1 MMNRLRYILLLIWV
15 VPWVV
20 LAQIPERPNPP
31 RLVNDFAEVLNGE
44 EQQLLEETLVQFDRE
59 TSTQVVVVTVS
70 SLQGYDKADFA
81 YRIGES
87 WGVGQKDR
95 NNGII
100 VLIKPKIENEPGQ
113 VYIAVG
119 YGLEAVIPDAV
130 ANRLIVNN
138 EMIPRFREND
148 YFGGIKNGVK
158 VIADLT
164 RGEFTAEQ
172 YSQSSGSGKGAGG
185 FIIVL
190 LVMLLVIFPLM
201 KKSRKVHSGGTRT
214 LPFWLLLG
222 MMSSGKKHGGHWND
236 FSSGRGSFGGGS
248 FGKGGFGGFGGGSF
262 GGGGAGGSW

>member
-1 MMNRLRYILLLIWV
+1 MNRLKHILLLIWV
-15 VPWVV
+15 VPWVT
-20 LAQIPERPNPP
+20 LAQIPERPDPP
-31 RLVNDFAEVLNGE
+31 RLVNDFAGVLKGE

-81 YRIGES
+81 FRIGES

-95 NNGII
+95 NNGVII
-100 VLIKPKIENEPGQ
+100 LVKPKTGNESGQ

-119 YGLEAVIPDAV
+119 YGLEGVIPDAV

-158 VIADLT
+158 VITDLA

-172 YSQSSGSGKGAGG
+172 YSQSSGNGKGAGG
-185 FIIVL
+185 FFIVL
-190 LVMLLVIFPLM
+190 LVLLLVIFPLM
-201 KKSRKVHSGGTRT
+201 KKSRRLHSGGTRG
-214 LPFWLLLG
+214 LPLWLLLG
-222 MMSSGKKHGGHWND
+222 MMNSGKSHGGHWND